1 MSALQQNILSKD
13 FSISEKYKVL
23 LFIKQGSN
31 AETYRVKGNNG
42 KLYFLKL
49 FNYSKLHRSAFDA
62 DNNLLEIEIVRT
74 LKNNNILTYVD
85 SGELFLENKR
95 YGYLVL
101 DFIAGETLFEKN
113 KREPLTS
120 LYDIKQII
128 NGVLKG
134 LNYLHSLPSP
144 IIHNEITPQNIMLD
158 LSGEEPVAKII
169 DFGYARLFHS
179 STKAFNKEGLDLN
192 YVASECFNNIFS
204 PQSDIFSVG
213 VIMYQLL
220 FGITPWTNEIS
231 KYRASKGNVEEL
243 ILKKERNH

>member
-1 MSALQQNILSKD
+1 MSALQQNILAKN
-13 FSISEKYKVL
+13 FSINEKYKVL

-62 DNNLLEIEIVRT
+62 DNNLLEIEIVST
-74 LKNNNILTYVD
+74 LKNSNVLTYVD

-101 DFIAGETLFEKN
+101 DLIAGETLFEKN

-128 NGVLKG
+128 AGVLKG
-134 LNYLHSLPSP
+134 LNYLHYLHQLS
-144 IIHNEITPQNIMLD
+144 IM
-158 LSGEEPVAKII
+158 K
-169 DFGYARLFHS
+169 
-179 STKAFNKEGLDLN
+179 
-192 YVASECFNNIFS
+192 
-204 PQSDIFSVG
+204 
-213 VIMYQLL
+213 
-220 FGITPWTNEIS
+220 
-231 KYRASKGNVEEL
+231 
-243 ILKKERNH
+243 